1 MRRQL
6 ALAAAAL
13 TSMIV
18 LAFVV
23 PLAVLVRTIA
33 VDRATSAA
41 EREATGLISTVGGVA
56 DPETLG
62 RIVEST
68 DARSPNDVSVFLA
81 DGAVL
86 GHPADIDDAVLR
98 ARAGRSFVTE
108 AVGGRQI
115 LVAVEVAGG
124 TTDVI
129 RVFVPEST
137 LTAGVRTAWLL
148 LGVLGVG
155 LVVISVVVA
164 DRLARSIVAPVGDL
178 AGVAGRLERGDLAA
192 RVTPAGPAEIVEVG
206 HALNLLADRID
217 ELLTAERE
225 AVADLSHRLRTPVTA
240 LRLDVESLRH
250 PEEAERLAADVD
262 GLARAVDRLIS
273 EARRPVREGVRAESD
288 LADVARERVAFWE
301 VLAED
306 QGREFTTSIPDGPC
320 PVAVTRDDLAAALD
334 ALLGNVFAH
343 TDEGTRFCVRI
354 EEVDGAPALVVEDE
368 GPGLPGASALE
379 RGQSGGGSTGLGL
392 DIARRTAE
400 AAGGCILLGD
410 RDGGGARIEL
420 RFAAPRS
427 DTGNGT
433 GSADAG
439 RRGLARWRSR
449 RRAGTSS

>member
-1 MRRQL
+1 VRRQL

-41 EREATGLISTVGGVA
+41 EREATGLISTVGGVT
-56 DPETLG
+56 DRETLA
-62 RIVEST
+62 RIVESS
-68 DARSPNDVSVFLA
+68 DARSPNDITVYLG
-81 DGAVL
+81 DGTML
-86 GHPADIDDAVLR
+86 GHPADADTDVLR
-98 ARAGRSFVTE
+98 AREGRSFI
-108 AVGGRQI
+108 ADDVGGRQI
-115 LVAVEVAGG
+115 LIAVEVAGG

-129 RVFVPEST
+129 RVFVPDST

-155 LVVISVVVA
+155 LVALSMVVA
-164 DRLARSIVAPVGDL
+164 DRLARSIVAPVRDL
-178 AGVAGRLERGDLAA
+178 AGVANRLERGDLAA
-192 RVTPAGPAEIVEVG
+192 RVQPAGPPEIVEVS

-262 GLARAVDRLIS
+262 ALARAVDRLIT
-273 EARRPVREGVRAESD
+273 EARRPVREGVRAETD
-288 LADVARERVAFWE
+288 LTAVARERVAFWE

-306 QGREFTTSIPDGPC
+306 QDREFTTAIPDGPC

-343 TDEGTRFCVRI
+343 TDEGTRFCVSI
-354 EEVDGAPALVVEDE
+354 QDIDGAPALVVEDE

-379 RGQSGGGSTGLGL
+379 RGRSGGGSTGLGL

-400 AAGGCILLGD
+400 AAGGCIVLGN

-420 RFAAPRS
+420 RFAPPR
-427 DTGNGT
+427 
-433 GSADAG
+433 ADAATGAKPSDNGG
-439 RRGLARWRSR
+439 RRIGR
-449 RRAGTSS
+449 RRRQRT

>member
-1 MRRQL
+1 VRRQL

-33 VDRATSAA
+33 VDRATNAA
-41 EREATGLISTVGGVA
+41 EREATGLISTVGGVE
-56 DPETLG
+56 DSETLA

-68 DARSPNDVSVFLA
+68 DARSPNDVSVFLG
-81 DGAVL
+81 DGSVL
-86 GHPADIDDAVLR
+86 GAQADADDAVLR
-98 ARAGRSFVTE
+98 ARQGSSFVADAE
-108 AVGGRQI
+108 GGRQV
-115 LVAVEVAGG
+115 LVAVEVASG

-129 RVFVPEST
+129 RVFVPRST
-137 LTAGVRTAWLL
+137 LTAGVGAAWLL
-148 LGVLGVG
+148 LGALGVG

-192 RVTPAGPAEIVEVG
+192 RVAPAGPPEIVEVG
-206 HALNLLADRID
+206 HAINLLADRIN

-262 GLARAVDRLIS
+262 SLARAVDRLIT

-288 LADVARERVAFWE
+288 LTLVARERVAFWE

-306 QGREFTTSIPDGPC
+306 QDREFTTSIPDGPC
-320 PVAVTRDDLAAALD
+320 PVAVTRDDLEAALD

-343 TDEGTRFCVRI
+343 TPEGTRFCVKV
-354 EEVDGAPALVVEDE
+354 EEIDSGPALVVEDE
-368 GPGLPGASALE
+368 GPGLPGAGAVE
-379 RGQSGGGSTGLGL
+379 RGRSGGGSTGLGL

-400 AAGGCILLGD
+400 AAGGRIVLAN

-420 RFAAPRS
+420 RFNAPKGAG
-427 DTGNGT
+427 DGGNGST
-433 GSADAG
+433 AAESRGRRRGRRTAG
-439 RRGLARWRSR
+439 RQ
-449 RRAGTSS
+449 